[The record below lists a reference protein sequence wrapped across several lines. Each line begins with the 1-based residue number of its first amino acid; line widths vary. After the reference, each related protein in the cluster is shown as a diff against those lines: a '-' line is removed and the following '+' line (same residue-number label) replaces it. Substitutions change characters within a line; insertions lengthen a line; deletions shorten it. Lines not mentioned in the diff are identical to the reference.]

1 MPCLGF
7 ADVADRSA
15 NIIVKLLEFLVFLLG
30 PGLVVEQVE
39 HLLHRARD
47 GVAGGELVVLEEGL
61 ENGTRDDMLRKHL
74 DSILLRKSGIDVTAQ
89 APHELVEG
97 PAMLVIVGN
106 QCFDA
111 VDMLFGN
118 LGDVLGPKFPVA
130 FGADL
135 GHQFGVE
142 DVLQVVEAHG
152 QLGGELLGGALVAR
166 RTVAVAVLIVIL
178 TRGADPSEDDVL
190 RLLA

>member
-1 MPCLGF
+1 
-7 ADVADRSA
+7 
-15 NIIVKLLEFLVFLLG
+15 
-30 PGLVVEQVE
+30 
-39 HLLHRARD
+39 
-47 GVAGGELVVLEEGL
+47 
-61 ENGTRDDMLRKHL
+61 
-74 DSILLRKSGIDVTAQ
+74 
-89 APHELVEG
+89 
-97 PAMLVIVGN
+97 MLVIVGN

-118 LGDVLGPKFPVA
+118 LGDVFGPKFPVA

-152 QLGGELLGGALVAR
+152 QLGGELFGGALVAR